1 MELLR
6 SSLSGSAHAARSST
20 NRTSPRHG
28 VGHQKGRHALKRLM
42 RLLPGV
48 MLVVVLAIAVAGVGV
63 SAVQG
68 RDQQATRRAPTAP
81 PASSSAD
88 AVPSDATE
96 RQPVEPSAGATFEP
110 SDGALMSTTVT
121 AQQESPNATPR
132 ERRDSETMPSPDPV
146 MAGPPVAY
154 ADPAGDAYGP
164 AGNSAL
170 SQPAFDILHVEWA
183 PASEAGEQQRGYSSS
198 ITVAGV
204 ARQDSG
210 YVTYGDF
217 PSDVPGERCQLYNIL
232 TPAMTAFAN
241 VFCGTT
247 ENGTRRFVGRLE
259 GSEVTSTRTVAG
271 GTVLSATFDDSA
283 LPAVLENGGR
293 MLSKL
298 SAFTCNGDPDGPAAG
313 LGCGGYVI
321 DEANTFNSYRV

>member
-1 MELLR
+1 
-6 SSLSGSAHAARSST
+6 
-20 NRTSPRHG
+20 
-28 VGHQKGRHALKRLM
+28 M

-63 SAVQG
+63 SAIQG
-68 RDQQATRRAPTAP
+68 RDQPTARRAPMAP
-81 PASSSAD
+81 PASSSAN
-88 AVPSDATE
+88 ATE
-96 RQPVEPSAGATFEP
+96 PQPVEPPDGATSEP
-110 SDGALMSTTVT
+110 SDGAPMSTTLT
-121 AQQESPNATPR
+121 ANQEPPNETPLGR
-132 ERRDSETMPSPDPV
+132 GTSETTPPQDHA

-170 SQPAFDILHVEWA
+170 SQSAFDIVHVEWA
-183 PASEAGEQQRGYSSS
+183 PASEVGGQRGYSSS
-198 ITVAGV
+198 MTVAGV
-204 ARQDSG
+204 AQNDSS

-247 ENGTRRFVGRLE
+247 ESGTRRFVGRLQ
-259 GSEVTSTRTVAG
+259 GSQVTSTRTVAG

-283 LPAVLENGGR
+283 LPAVIENGGR
-293 MLSKL
+293 MVFRL
-298 SAFTCNGDPDGPAAG
+298 SAFTCNADPDGPAAG

-321 DEANTFNSYRV
+321 DEANTFNSYRI